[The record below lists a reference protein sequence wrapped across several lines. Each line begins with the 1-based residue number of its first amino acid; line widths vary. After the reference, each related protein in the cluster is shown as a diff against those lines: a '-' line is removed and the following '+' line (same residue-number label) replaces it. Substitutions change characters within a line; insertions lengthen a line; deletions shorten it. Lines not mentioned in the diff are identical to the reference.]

1 MAYTDI
7 DKPSDY
13 FETKL
18 YAGNGVSGTEITGV
32 GFQPN
37 FTWIKNRSAGLS
49 HVLSNSVSGNNKFLS
64 SNGTAAESTDTA
76 KFQIFLSDGFR
87 VGSHSGVNASGNNY
101 ASWNWKETAT
111 AGFDIVSYT
120 GNGSNPR
127 TISHNL
133 SAVPKMIIIK
143 NRDQGTDWNIYHQ
156 AIGNDKTILLNT
168 TNASFSSSVWN
179 STTPTSSVFSLG
191 ANDVNTDT
199 KNYIAYCFAEKQGY
213 SKFGSYTG
221 NGSTDGTFVYLG
233 FKPAFLIVKRTDATS
248 NWRLWDST
256 RSTFNVAD
264 KLLFPDT
271 SDQELTSSSYYMDLL
286 SSGFKIRNT
295 NADINASGGSYMYM
309 AFAENP
315 FVTSTGVP
323 ATAR

>member
-1 MAYTDI
+1 MAII

-13 FETKL
+13 FNTKL

-133 SAVPKMIIIK
+133 SAVPKMIIVK

-221 NGSTDGTFVYLG
+221 NGSTDGTFIYTG
-233 FKPAFLIVKRTDATS
+233 FKPAFIMTKESGIAGNSWIMLDTQRDIDNVMKATVYANTADSEVSVDRADSLS
-248 NWRLWDST
+248 N
-256 RSTFNVAD
+256 
-264 KLLFPDT
+264 
-271 SDQELTSSSYYMDLL
+271 
-286 SSGFKIRNT
+286 GFKIRGT
-295 NADINASGGSYMYM
+295 SVAINRSGGSYIYM
-309 AFAENP
+309 AFAEQP